1 MDLALAIAQG
11 FHNAPRLYG
20 DKTVRK
26 PTRISGIQSGLRAAG
41 EEFVYGV
48 YDGWTGL
55 VLHPYHGAK
64 NEGPLGLVKG
74 VGKGIGGF
82 VLKDLAAILG
92 PFGYTMKGIHKE
104 IQKGRQP
111 THFLRKARIIQGQK
125 DLKALVTGNKD
136 GSGGGRRGGHESEQ
150 EVVESVIH
158 AWGVIEEV
166 RHDLQSLQQRK
177 GFLGGRVAL
186 YKERRYWRE
195 HGAFENVTQAEK
207 ALEAKRQGK
216 SFDEVFATQMK
227 ELKRAQG
234 PRKSTMTR
242 AQRKGLAGREK
253 AEKMKE
259 KKKKKAK
266 GTGMDGAGAERRA
279 SGVVAD
285 EGTGTA
291 VVDLAAGGRGGS
303 GNGVVVNGSA
313 EKNAVPAVNGQ
324 AAEGRRLS
332 L

>member
-55 VLHPYHGAK
+55 ILHPYHGAK
-64 NEGPLGLVKG
+64 EAGPLGLVKG
-74 VGKGIGGF
+74 VGKGLGGF

-111 THFLRKARIIQGQK
+111 TNFLRKARIIQGQK
-125 DLKALVTGNKD
+125 DLKALVAGD
-136 GSGGGRRGGHESEQ
+136 EEGSGGGKRGGNEDEK

-158 AWGVIEEV
+158 AWRVIEEV

-216 SFDEVFATQMK
+216 SFDEVFATQMM
-227 ELKRAQG
+227 ELKKAQG

-242 AQRKGLAGREK
+242 AQRKGLAGKEK
-253 AEKMKE
+253 AEKE
-259 KKKKKAK
+259 KAK
-266 GTGMDGAGAERRA
+266 MGDGSGRA
-279 SGVVAD
+279 SGVFANERTGTEVAD
-285 EGTGTA
+285 KA
-291 VVDLAAGGRGGS
+291 AADLPDRV
-303 GNGVVVNGSA
+303 NGVPTGGMLNGRTG
-313 EKNAVPAVNGQ
+313 KNAVLAVNGQ
-324 AAEGRRLS
+324 APEGRRLS
-332 L
+332 A